1 MEWVETTG
9 KTVDEAV
16 EAALDQL
23 GVDRAEADIE
33 ILDEAKTGLF
43 GRVRSEARIRARVAP
58 VKPRAKEDRRERKTK
73 AAASPEATPARSAVA
88 ESTDAAPAAKPK
100 RTRATSTKAAAA
112 VEPAAPVAEVAAHAP
127 RPARE
132 PRPPR
137 EPRAPRESSAMPSQ
151 DVTEAGEKFLT
162 GLVQAF
168 GLSGTVSTHVV
179 ADGIT
184 EFRISGPDLG
194 VMIGPKAQTLTAIQ
208 DLLRTVVYYQ
218 VEGDAGRLLLDVG
231 GYRERRRQALE
242 EFTKK
247 VAADVLAS
255 GESRALE
262 PMSPADRKVV
272 HDTAGT
278 IDGIVSLSE
287 GEDSARRVVLS
298 LG

>member
-16 EAALDQL
+16 DAALDQL

-33 ILDEAKTGLF
+33 VLDEAKTGLF

-58 VKPRAKEDRRERKTK
+58 VKPRAKDDRRDRKAKPTT
-73 AAASPEATPARSAVA
+73 SDSEPTRSAGGTTSVD
-88 ESTDAAPAAKPK
+88 DAAAKPK
-100 RTRATSTKAAAA
+100 RPRSSAAKAAGATA
-112 VEPAAPVAEVAAHAP
+112 EPAVAEAEGQERSAKP
-127 RPARE
+127 RE

-137 EPRAPRESSAMPSQ
+137 TPRAPRDSGALPSQ
-151 DVTEAGEKFLT
+151 DVAIAGEKFLS
-162 GLVQAF
+162 GLVEAF
-168 GLSGTVSTHVV
+168 GLAGTVSTHVV

-184 EFRISGPDLG
+184 EFRIIGADLG

-218 VEGDAGRLLLDVG
+218 VDGDAGRLLLDVG

-242 EFTKK
+242 EFTRK
-247 VAADVLAS
+247 VAVDVLAT
-255 GESRALE
+255 GQSRALE
-262 PMSPADRKVV
+262 PMNPADRKVV

-278 IDGIVSLSE
+278 IDGIASLSE
-287 GEDSARRVVLS
+287 GEDAARRVVLS

>member
-58 VKPRAKEDRRERKTK
+58 VKPRAKDDRRERKTK
-73 AAASPEATPARSAVA
+73 PPAEAVVASRPVEGEGTGASTPA
-88 ESTDAAPAAKPK
+88 K
-100 RTRATSTKAAAA
+100 RTRSTASKAA
-112 VEPAAPVAEVAAHAP
+112 VVKSHAPVSGVVP
-127 RPARE
+127 RANRE

-137 EPRAPRESSAMPSQ
+137 EPRAPRETSVMPSQ
-151 DVTEAGEKFLT
+151 EVAEVGEKFLN
-162 GLVQAF
+162 GLVNAF
-168 GLSGTVSTHVV
+168 GLLGTVTTHTVG
-179 ADGIT
+179 DGIT

-218 VEGDAGRLLLDVG
+218 VDGDAGRLLLDVG

-247 VAADVLAS
+247 VATDVLAS
-255 GESRALE
+255 GQSRALE

-272 HDTAGT
+272 HDTAGG

-287 GEDSARRVVLS
+287 GEDTARRVVLS

>member
-9 KTVDEAV
+9 KTVEEAV

-23 GVDRAEADIE
+23 GVDRSEADIE

-43 GRVRSEARIRARVAP
+43 GRVRNEARVRARVAP
-58 VKPRAKEDRRERKTK
+58 VKPRAKDDRRDRKAKTAVVTEDPTPATGDGDSEAPK
-73 AAASPEATPARSAVA
+73 SPRRPRAATPRPETPRPETPSV
-88 ESTDAAPAAKPK
+88 
-100 RTRATSTKAAAA
+100 TRAARPPR
-112 VEPAAPVAEVAAHAP
+112 EPRETREP
-127 RPARE
+127 RE

-137 EPRAPRESSAMPSQ
+137 ENTGMPPDEQIERAG
-151 DVTEAGEKFLT
+151 VGFLQ
-162 GLVQAF
+162 GLLAAF
-168 GLSGTVSTHVV
+168 GLSGTVTTHVI
-179 ADGIT
+179 AEGMT
-184 EFRISGPDLG
+184 EFRIAGPDLG

-218 VEGDAGRLLLDVG
+218 VDGDAGRLLLDVG

-287 GEDSARRVVLS
+287 GEDAERRVVLS

>member
-43 GRVRSEARIRARVAP
+43 GRVRSEARVRARVAP
-58 VKPRAKEDRRERKTK
+58 VKPRAKDDRRERKTK
-73 AAASPEATPARSAVA
+73 SSTEAVVAARPAEGEATGV
-88 ESTDAAPAAKPK
+88 AKPAK
-100 RTRATSTKAAAA
+100 RSRSTASKAAAA
-112 VEPAAPVAEVAAHAP
+112 KPQAPAPGVVP
-127 RPARE
+127 RSTRE
-132 PRPPR
+132 PRPSR
-137 EPRAPRESSAMPSQ
+137 EPRAPGETSAMPSQ
-151 DVTEAGEKFLT
+151 EVSEAGEKFLN
-162 GLVQAF
+162 GLVNAF
-168 GLSGTVSTHVV
+168 GLSGTVSTHTVG
-179 ADGIT
+179 DGIT

-218 VEGDAGRLLLDVG
+218 VDGDAGRLLLDVG

-247 VAADVLAS
+247 VATDVLAS
-255 GESRALE
+255 GQSRALE

-272 HDTAGT
+272 HDTAGG

-287 GEDSARRVVLS
+287 GEDTARRVVLS

>member
-43 GRVRSEARIRARVAP
+43 GRVRSEARIRARVAR
-58 VKPRAKEDRRERKTK
+58 VKPRAKDDRRERKTK
-73 AAASPEATPARSAVA
+73 PPAEAVVASRPVEGEGTGAATPA
-88 ESTDAAPAAKPK
+88 K
-100 RTRATSTKAAAA
+100 RTRSTASKSA
-112 VEPAAPVAEVAAHAP
+112 VVKSQAPVPGVVP
-127 RPARE
+127 RANRE

-137 EPRAPRESSAMPSQ
+137 EPRAPRETSAMPSQ
-151 DVTEAGEKFLT
+151 EVSEAGEKFLN
-162 GLVQAF
+162 GLVNAF
-168 GLSGTVSTHVV
+168 GLVGTVTTHTVG
-179 ADGIT
+179 DGIT

-218 VEGDAGRLLLDVG
+218 VDGDAGRLLLDVG

-255 GESRALE
+255 GQSRALE

-272 HDTAGT
+272 HDTAGG

-287 GEDSARRVVLS
+287 GEDTARRVVLS